1 MWAVGMSAYF
11 SCLIRANSLN
21 LSFNSGMA
29 GADMLCHHDGY
40 EIRKL
45 PSNAFILSFHFISSR
60 RSKNLCLLLIWITQS
75 HSHIDVRIT
84 SQVTVYPLLHSKVE
98 ALGAILFSVL
108 LHISG
113 TTTLLWATVTL
124 VSAVIGWEAE
134 NAVCVFVDFGRKP
147 TQKGPT

>member
-1 MWAVGMSAYF
+1 
-11 SCLIRANSLN
+11 
-21 LSFNSGMA
+21 MA

-40 EIRKL
+40 EINL

-75 HSHIDVRIT
+75 HSHIDGRIT

-98 ALGAILFSVL
+98 ALGAISFSVL

-113 TTTLLWATVTL
+113 TTLL
-124 VSAVIGWEAE
+124 
-134 NAVCVFVDFGRKP
+134 
-147 TQKGPT
+147 